1 MEEESSRADGRGG
14 SEIGRVLGG
23 AVVLH
28 CDRDVSRVAST
39 ADIIFA
45 QSWST
50 TDIEACSVDELRGRQ
65 SSTEGGTPMPLTRAA
80 IPAVQDT
87 SRGIVRFVMRDGGKR
102 VEVLVSNAALDDID
116 NVSTDECSYFHR
128 FKEHRRSFEHIASQK
143 YDKGYVE
150 LDGTVRIKGIDLP
163 LVCSD

>member
-1 MEEESSRADGRGG
+1 
-14 SEIGRVLGG
+14 
-23 AVVLH
+23 
-28 CDRDVSRVAST
+28 
-39 ADIIFA
+39 
-45 QSWST
+45 
-50 TDIEACSVDELRGRQ
+50 
-65 SSTEGGTPMPLTRAA
+65 MPLTRAA

-128 FKEHRRSFEHIASQK
+128 FKEHRRSFEYIASQK

-163 LVCSD
+163 LISSD